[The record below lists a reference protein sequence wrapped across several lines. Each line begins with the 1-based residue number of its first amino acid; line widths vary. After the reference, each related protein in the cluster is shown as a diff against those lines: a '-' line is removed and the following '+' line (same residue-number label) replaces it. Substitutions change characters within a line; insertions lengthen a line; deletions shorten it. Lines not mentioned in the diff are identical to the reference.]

1 MNRLQ
6 GGCNSF
12 FENKWEKY
20 NMNNFK
26 DFCPTFEIVH
36 VPYFLTLKYL

>member
-1 MNRLQ
+1 
-6 GGCNSF
+6 
-12 FENKWEKY
+12 
-20 NMNNFK
+20 MNNFK